1 MIDILGGMLQITFP
15 VFVVSEVPSGLTGN
29 KAKCGQNKR
38 NTSSYLCGSYDAFW
52 KFRDCYVWTLTF
64 TLHWPPPI
72 FIVYSPGSAFD
83 LKVQVDDAL
92 TRQQLSQASVEV
104 YVNYTRISTALTG
117 EDGSVLLHV
126 PHQTGMQIAVVASK
140 DGYICTLLPCK
151 TDRTPSKMFI

>member
-15 VFVVSEVPSGLTGN
+15 MFVVSEVPSGLIGN
-29 KAKCGQNKR
+29 EAKCGQNKKEHLIL
-38 NTSSYLCGSYDAFW
+38 SM
-52 KFRDCYVWTLTF
+52 
-64 TLHWPPPI
+64 

-83 LKVQVDDAL
+83 LKVQVDDVL
-92 TRQQLSQASVEV
+92 TRQQLSQATVEV

-126 PHQTGMQIAVVASK
+126 LHQTGMPIAIVASK

-151 TDRTPSKMFI
+151 TDRTPSKMFIQGLCRFSTV